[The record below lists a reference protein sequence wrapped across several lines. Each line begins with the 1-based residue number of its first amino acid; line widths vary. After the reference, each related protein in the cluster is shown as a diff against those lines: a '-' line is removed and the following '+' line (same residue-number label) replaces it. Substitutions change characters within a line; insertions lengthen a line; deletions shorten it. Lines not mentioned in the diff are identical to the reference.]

1 MTIIQRRMYEFNT
14 YRNSGTMPG
23 HKRVVYCYS
32 VSSFNQGFS
41 RGRTYVTCAACNK
54 NITISRNSETCCKA
68 LQTKGTN
75 QINDA
80 VKFQFHCVSQSAISK
95 TLPSLMLMQKKLKVA
110 ISVRRFITT
119 GGAERYAVEVTRRL
133 ALIHEVHVFAQEWTL
148 EGNENIRFHKIPKY
162 FNSPRFI
169 NTLVFDFFTSRYV
182 DASFDV
188 IHSHERI
195 RKFDVLTIHCPCFK
209 TFLTRKKNKVG
220 KWLAYL
226 STAISPRKLAYLWLE
241 KKQFT
246 LNEQRVWL
254 AVSHNVKANVQEN
267 YALPDESFRIV
278 YPGVSADF
286 NRNHLANR
294 TTARLNL
301 GVAENELALL
311 FVGTEFKR
319 KGLDALLQA
328 VALAR
333 PAPFKLL
340 VAGGG
345 DSHSYTIIAD
355 QLGIKDQVIFLGL
368 VSDIERIYVLADIF
382 VLPTLSDP
390 FGMSILEA
398 MASGVATITSCAIYN
413 GCAEI
418 ICNGEALLL
427 EHPQNPQEIAD
438 ALSRLIDD
446 DYRHDLAERGQKL
459 AHQITWAS
467 TAKQTQAAYQAVMQ
481 TKQNTTR

>member
-1 MTIIQRRMYEFNT
+1 M
-14 YRNSGTMPG
+14 
-23 HKRVVYCYS
+23 H
-32 VSSFNQGFS
+32 
-41 RGRTYVTCAACNK
+41 
-54 NITISRNSETCCKA
+54 
-68 LQTKGTN
+68 
-75 QINDA
+75 
-80 VKFQFHCVSQSAISK
+80 
-95 TLPSLMLMQKKLKVA
+95 MQKRLKVA
-110 ISVRRFITT
+110 ILVRRFITT

-133 ALIHEVHVFAQEWTL
+133 AIIHEVHVFAQEWTP

-162 FNSPRFI
+162 FNSPRFA
-169 NTLVFDFFTSRYV
+169 NALAFDFFTSRHV
-182 DASFDV
+182 DASFDIV
-188 IHSHERI
+188 HSHERV
-195 RKFDVLTIHCPCFK
+195 RKFNVLTIHCPCFK
-209 TFLTRKKNKVG
+209 TSFTRKKNKIK

-226 STAISPRKLAYLWLE
+226 SAAISPRKLAYLWLE

-246 LNEQRVWL
+246 LCEQRVWL
-254 AVSHNVKANVQEN
+254 AVSRNVKANVQEN
-267 YALPDESFRIV
+267 YALPDECFRIA

-286 NRNHLANR
+286 NRNHLADR
-294 TTARLNL
+294 TAARLDL

-345 DSHSYTIIAD
+345 DRRSYADIAE

-368 VSDIERIYVLADIF
+368 VSDIERIYALADIF
-382 VLPTLSDP
+382 VLPTLNEP

-398 MASGVATITSCAIYN
+398 MASGIPTVTSCATYS
-413 GCAEI
+413 GCAEA

-427 EHPQNPQEIAD
+427 EHPQNPHEIAD

-446 DYRHDLAERGQKL
+446 DYRHNLAERGRGL
-459 AHQITWAS
+459 ARQITWEN
-467 TAKQTQAAYQAVMQ
+467 TAEQTLAAYQTVIQA
-481 TKQNTTR
+481 KQHATRQ